1 MTSIDQTPGLNAA
14 MVVEEYQTMG
24 VTTVVMLQI
33 FHLLN
38 CRSLRDSIFKIGVF
52 INKTL
57 FIGIATVIL
66 PVISLKKWLRNRME
80 AGRADTVALRFR
92 GS

>member
-1 MTSIDQTPGLNAA
+1 MTSIDQTLGLNAA
-14 MVVEEYQTMG
+14 MVVAEDQTIG

-52 INKTL
+52 INKTCSS
-57 FIGIATVIL
+57 VS
-66 PVISLKKWLRNRME
+66 PQSSCR
-80 AGRADTVALRFR
+80 
-92 GS
+92 